1 MAGANCLWTFFTFK
15 LTSHGHLLK
24 INIADGKH
32 LCSLLRFRVNVNL
45 RISLGLF
52 VCSEKKNYG
61 AARLCGKKRRNEQII

>member
-24 INIADGKH
+24 KNAADGKH

-52 VCSEKKNYG
+52 VWSEKKIMVQLVY
-61 AARLCGKKRRNEQII
+61 AERREEMSK

>member
-52 VCSEKKNYG
+52 VWSEKKIMVQLVY
-61 AARLCGKKRRNEQII
+61 AERRKEMRK

>member
-24 INIADGKH
+24 KNIADGKH

-52 VCSEKKNYG
+52 VWSEKKIMVQLVY
-61 AARLCGKKRRNEQII
+61 AERRKEMRK

>member
-24 INIADGKH
+24 KNAADGKH
-32 LCSLLRFRVNVNL
+32 LCSLLRFRVNMNL

-52 VCSEKKNYG
+52 VWSEKKIMVQLVY
-61 AARLCGKKRRNEQII
+61 AERRKEMRK

>member
-24 INIADGKH
+24 KNAADGKH
-32 LCSLLRFRVNVNL
+32 LCSLLRFRVNMNL

-52 VCSEKKNYG
+52 VWSEKKIMVQLVY
-61 AARLCGKKRRNEQII
+61 AERREEMSK